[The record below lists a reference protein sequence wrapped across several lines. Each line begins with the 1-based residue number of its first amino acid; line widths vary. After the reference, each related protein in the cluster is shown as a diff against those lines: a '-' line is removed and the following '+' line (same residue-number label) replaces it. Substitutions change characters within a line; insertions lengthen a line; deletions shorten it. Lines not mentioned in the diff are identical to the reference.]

1 LKQMESLP
9 GDIKLI
15 MLLAAAVIALLIF
28 APSSVLAMPAA
39 IVLPFV
45 LGYATVSALFPSKYD
60 LGGRERALF
69 TFGTG
74 LALILA
80 ERGLIYAGMEALQ
93 YPLQG
98 ILALLAIALS
108 ATAYARRRTLPRSI
122 MFAPGIP
129 IIDSIG
135 RSKAVLHAL
144 HYHPSRKALL
154 FVLLACSI
162 AAMAFLALDR
172 EISPLQVADE
182 TRSPNDTIITIM
194 SSPAASSPSGA
205 PAKAKAPE
213 IEISSDERSAT
224 STISN
229 AAQSANPT
237 PKAARPIA
245 SSSSSSAA
253 GPVEEESTASAFA
266 VAGSAKGGSTQS
278 SVSST
283 ETLSASI
290 EAQTPTSAE
299 AEPTTTDEGIITA
312 ETPASDAAE
321 AKTASVVAVASETTD
336 PQTQEAAATEPEGQL
351 SDQQSIW
358 DAGYDLDRDEAT
370 TTGVGEIPFWQTAI
384 IAIQEGLSGVASSK
398 PASEGEEL
406 EPNDREVIAPNE
418 PATMRSLVPD
428 PASPQVAGTKVNW
441 TAYADDPDDK
451 IEYRFLLD
459 GRETRGWS
467 RSPSWI
473 WDTSGSTGNHRIEA
487 DARDGMHDGEFDD
500 STEASFSIT
509 EPNEPPKII
518 SLKPNL
524 ASPQA
529 PGAKVFWAAFASD
542 PEDKIFYRFL
552 LDGRIATNWSRFG
565 SWTWDTTGQSGEHQI
580 AVHVKDGLHDEYDSE
595 MGANFS
601 LVASNSPP
609 EINALTPDLPSPQE
623 TGSAIKWTVYASD
636 AADPIEFRFHVDGTP
651 ATDWTRSNS
660 WTWRTDGLSGEHR
673 ITVQARDG
681 LHDEYDSEMGADFS
695 LVASNS
701 PPEINALTPDLPSPQ
716 EAGSAIKWTVY
727 ASDAADPI
735 EFRFLADGT
744 PATDWTR
751 SNSWT
756 WRTDGL
762 SGEHRI
768 TVQARDALH
777 DEYDSE
783 MGANFSLVASN
794 SPPEINAL
802 TPDLPSPQEAG
813 SAIKWTVYASDAADP
828 IEFRFLADGT
838 LATDWTRSNSWTW
851 RTDGL
856 SGEHRITV
864 QARDERHEE
873 VDSEMGANFELIPA
887 STPVSIQSLIS
898 DNVSPQAP
906 GVRVTWTASP
916 SDPEALLLYRFL
928 LDGLPMTVWSGSPE
942 WAWDTAKA
950 APGEHIVSVQA
961 KDLLRSTGGIYDCAL
976 NATYKIAVAN
986 IPPVLERLASDP
998 ASPEIEGTR
1007 INWRA
1012 DAFDSE
1018 DEVAYRFLL
1027 DGRAMTEWSASP
1039 VWAWETTGFAG
1050 EHRVTVQARDGMHE
1064 EVDDS
1069 IDADFS
1075 IDEPNLPPVLES
1087 LASDL
1092 ASPEVAGARV
1102 TWTATAIDPEDEIA
1116 YKFLIDGRPMTGW
1129 SASSQWVWD
1138 TAGAAPGEH
1147 RITVQARDER
1157 HEEVDSALD
1166 STFAISSLVDQ
1177 EIERAMQ
1184 GNGRASIGSGSQDSS
1199 NLQLANENGTAQAV
1213 LGRGSKVGDG
1223 STGYVKLGR

>member
-1 LKQMESLP
+1 
-9 GDIKLI
+9 
-15 MLLAAAVIALLIF
+15 
-28 APSSVLAMPAA
+28 
-39 IVLPFV
+39 
-45 LGYATVSALFPSKYD
+45 
-60 LGGRERALF
+60 
-69 TFGTG
+69 
-74 LALILA
+74 
-80 ERGLIYAGMEALQ
+80 
-93 YPLQG
+93 
-98 ILALLAIALS
+98 
-108 ATAYARRRTLPRSI
+108 
-122 MFAPGIP
+122 
-129 IIDSIG
+129 
-135 RSKAVLHAL
+135 
-144 HYHPSRKALL
+144 
-154 FVLLACSI
+154 
-162 AAMAFLALDR
+162 
-172 EISPLQVADE
+172 
-182 TRSPNDTIITIM
+182 
-194 SSPAASSPSGA
+194 
-205 PAKAKAPE
+205 
-213 IEISSDERSAT
+213 
-224 STISN
+224 
-229 AAQSANPT
+229 
-237 PKAARPIA
+237 
-245 SSSSSSAA
+245 
-253 GPVEEESTASAFA
+253 
-266 VAGSAKGGSTQS
+266 
-278 SVSST
+278 
-283 ETLSASI
+283 
-290 EAQTPTSAE
+290 
-299 AEPTTTDEGIITA
+299 
-312 ETPASDAAE
+312 
-321 AKTASVVAVASETTD
+321 
-336 PQTQEAAATEPEGQL
+336 
-351 SDQQSIW
+351 
-358 DAGYDLDRDEAT
+358 
-370 TTGVGEIPFWQTAI
+370 
-384 IAIQEGLSGVASSK
+384 
-398 PASEGEEL
+398 
-406 EPNDREVIAPNE
+406 
-418 PATMRSLVPD
+418 
-428 PASPQVAGTKVNW
+428 
-441 TAYADDPDDK
+441 
-451 IEYRFLLD
+451 
-459 GRETRGWS
+459 
-467 RSPSWI
+467 
-473 WDTSGSTGNHRIEA
+473 
-487 DARDGMHDGEFDD
+487 
-500 STEASFSIT
+500 
-509 EPNEPPKII
+509 
-518 SLKPNL
+518 
-524 ASPQA
+524 
-529 PGAKVFWAAFASD
+529 
-542 PEDKIFYRFL
+542 
-552 LDGRIATNWSRFG
+552 
-565 SWTWDTTGQSGEHQI
+565 
-580 AVHVKDGLHDEYDSE
+580 

-636 AADPIEFRFHVDGTP
+636 AADPIEFRFHV
-651 ATDWTRSNS
+651 
-660 WTWRTDGLSGEHR
+660 
-673 ITVQARDG
+673 
-681 LHDEYDSEMGADFS
+681 
-695 LVASNS
+695 
-701 PPEINALTPDLPSPQ
+701 
-716 EAGSAIKWTVY
+716 
-727 ASDAADPI
+727 
-735 EFRFLADGT
+735 DGT

>member
-744 PATDWTR
+744 
-751 SNSWT
+751 
-756 WRTDGL
+756 
-762 SGEHRI
+762 
-768 TVQARDALH
+768 
-777 DEYDSE
+777 
-783 MGANFSLVASN
+783 
-794 SPPEINAL
+794 
-802 TPDLPSPQEAG
+802 
-813 SAIKWTVYASDAADP
+813 
-828 IEFRFLADGT
+828 

>member
-1 LKQMESLP
+1 MKQMESLP

-623 TGSAIKWTVYASD
+623 AGSAIKWTVYASD

-651 ATDWTRSNS
+651 
-660 WTWRTDGLSGEHR
+660 
-673 ITVQARDG
+673 
-681 LHDEYDSEMGADFS
+681 
-695 LVASNS
+695 
-701 PPEINALTPDLPSPQ
+701 
-716 EAGSAIKWTVY
+716 
-727 ASDAADPI
+727 
-735 EFRFLADGT
+735 
-744 PATDWTR
+744 
-751 SNSWT
+751 
-756 WRTDGL
+756 
-762 SGEHRI
+762 
-768 TVQARDALH
+768 
-777 DEYDSE
+777 
-783 MGANFSLVASN
+783 
-794 SPPEINAL
+794 
-802 TPDLPSPQEAG
+802 
-813 SAIKWTVYASDAADP
+813 
-828 IEFRFLADGT
+828 
-838 LATDWTRSNSWTW
+838 ATDWTRSNSWTW